1 MIKLVIFDLDGTL
14 FRGSEAI
21 PGAVEAVDR
30 LRASGVQVR
39 FLTNN
44 SAHSSVEIAQRLNGL
59 GFQAEE
65 SEVLGTAPFAVAHCD
80 AAGFKSVFLIGE
92 PGLRQAFEEGGI
104 PTQNESVDAVVVG
117 ICRSFDYAMCDAAL
131 QHLRQGATFIAT
143 NRDATYPVEGGR
155 EQPGAGAMVAAIAA
169 ASGREPE
176 VLGKPNPAM
185 ILELIRSA
193 ETTVEQTLVV
203 GDRMETDIEAGARA
217 GAHTLLVL
225 SGATKNSPT
234 GTRSLGS
241 VGELTLDWLR
251 ESFPD

>member
-14 FRGSEAI
+14 FRGSEVI
-21 PGAVEAVDR
+21 PGAVEAVAR

-44 SAHSSVEIAQRLNGL
+44 SAHSSAEIAQRLNEL
-59 GFQAEE
+59 GFGAEE
-65 SEVLGTAPFAVAHCD
+65 SEVIGTAPFAVTHCL
-80 AAGFKSVFLIGE
+80 AAGFKSVFLVGE
-92 PGLRQAFEEGGI
+92 PGLRRAFEQGGI
-104 PTQNESVDAVVVG
+104 STTSNRADAVVVG

-131 QHLRQGATFIAT
+131 QHLGQGAAFIAT

-155 EQPGAGAMVAAIAA
+155 EQPGAGAMVAAIAT

-185 ILELIRSA
+185 VLQLIQSA
-193 ETTVEQTLVV
+193 GVTTEQTLVV
-203 GDRMETDIEAGARA
+203 GDRMETDIEAGTRA

-225 SGATKNSPT
+225 SGATKSSPT
-234 GTRSLGS
+234 GTRSLDS

-251 ESFPD
+251 DSFPD